1 MPSRRR
7 SVSHRRRSLSRKR
20 TPRKTRTY
28 TRGGH
33 AIKKI
38 LSYTVNKEVVIHTI
52 NPTDSTVLYKTGD
65 RSVDKNDDSQIEKY
79 AFIDSVWTN
88 VVGNSGVLHNQD
100 ATQVTCYYMSHWGAT
115 IRYKDNRLFYD
126 EDYEIKQSSD
136 DGNTYVSLYEK
147 LSSIPPLNVNDGKDA
162 GKSLVKIKDGT
173 TVTLI
178 YKGKE
183 LNCKLVSRS
192 KIHGMETKTQIFTFE
207 KTDGTQFQLRF
218 HTWTDRLLDTDSLTS
233 IFTL

>member
-38 LSYTVNKEVVIHTI
+38 LSYTVPKKEVLIHTI

-65 RSVDKNDDSQIEKY
+65 RPVDKNDDDQIEKY

-88 VVGNSGVLHNQD
+88 VVGNNGVLYDPD
-100 ATQVTCYYMSHWGAT
+100 ATQVTCWYMSHWGAS
-115 IRYKDNRLFYD
+115 IEYKNNRLFYD
-126 EDYEIKQSSD
+126 GKYEIKQSSD
-136 DGNTYVSLYEK
+136 HGETYVSLYEK
-147 LSSIPPLNVNDGKDA
+147 LSK
-162 GKSLVKIKDGT
+162 
-173 TVTLI
+173 
-178 YKGKE
+178 
-183 LNCKLVSRS
+183 
-192 KIHGMETKTQIFTFE
+192 
-207 KTDGTQFQLRF
+207 
-218 HTWTDRLLDTDSLTS
+218 
-233 IFTL
+233 